1 MKKPANKEFTFDDII
16 PINNMFNKDESG
28 LNPLHYAYLY
38 DLPQVRQILRQ
49 SGLSS
54 DSAEK
59 YQLSKTRNRVIP
71 NESGREGG
79 LGRKRMTITNFAPE
93 TQMNLRGQVPEDL
106 RHLQKPEDSEDE
118 TDEEERKNEIL
129 NADDE
134 MNFEITEPNFLKL
147 YEVERERDK
156 QLQERR
162 KDAANYDKDDPKDV
176 LMTTPHLGKKE
187 KLAFYEDP
195 DYVFIV
201 DKKRMNIIRQ
211 SLENLCSSGGVF
223 YTTYDRDDNPE

>member
-1 MKKPANKEFTFDDII
+1 M
-16 PINNMFNKDESG
+16 
-28 LNPLHYAYLY
+28 
-38 DLPQVRQILRQ
+38 RQ

-59 YQLSKTRNRVIP
+59 YILSKTRNRVLP

-79 LGRKRMTITNFAPE
+79 LGRKRMSITNFAPE
-93 TQMNLRGQVPEDL
+93 TQMNIRGQVPEDL

-129 NADDE
+129 NADDDDF
-134 MNFEITEPNFLKL
+134 NITEENFLKL
-147 YEVERERDK
+147 YQLERERDEA
-156 QLQERR
+156 LQERR
-162 KDAANYDKDDPKDV
+162 KDTANYNLDDPKDV
-176 LMTTPHLGKKE
+176 LQSTPHLSKKE
-187 KLAFYEDP
+187 KLAFYDDP

-223 YTTYDRDDNPE
+223 YTTYDRDDNPDEKIVVIFFDDIMIDLMGELLQVKCRLSVHDCNHEFKCFASDLFE